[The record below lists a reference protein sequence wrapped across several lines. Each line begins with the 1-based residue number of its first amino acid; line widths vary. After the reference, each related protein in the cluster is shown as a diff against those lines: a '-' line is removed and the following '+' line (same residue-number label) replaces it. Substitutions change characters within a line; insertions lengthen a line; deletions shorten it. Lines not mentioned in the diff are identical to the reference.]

1 MTVQLYKQ
9 EGTYVDKKDGK
20 EKPYVNFSLKCGDK
34 YIPIEVKY
42 FPNDKCEGR
51 DPGFSGK
58 KEVLKAFADVLPDKS

>member
-1 MTVQLYKQ
+1 MTVQLFKQ

-34 YIPIEVKY
+34 LIPIEIK
-42 FPNDKCEGR
+42 FFANRKCDGR

-58 KEVLKAFADVLPDKS
+58 KEVMKAFAETLPEKS